1 MFDKKEI
8 LFITPNAV
16 KGFSVR
22 GGVATE
28 LVNLSWTPEGI
39 GTVLETA
46 RAAIGRNVRL
56 LVGEQFTYVAT
67 LFLPKG
73 EEYASLREE
82 REAVRELAGKLIPED
97 LAVSA
102 WDYRE
107 ISLPDVSLGRPVQVV
122 ALVASFAR
130 VVVPAIKEAG
140 FSVSVTLPESCAV
153 ALLFADRKDPF
164 LLVYKSDLFFVAG
177 VVQGVVI
184 SSVTSLQ
191 TVNFET
197 IKTVE
202 SFMKDRFALA
212 PRAIVFAGS
221 CAESDLTIS
230 DRAEAERAGFIIEF
244 SDKSA
249 IKALAEEKNAEG
261 DDQSTLSIELSVSE
275 KDTESPE
282 KEDYVKREGTRERFR
297 SHALDERTYAERT
310 GKASFSKRFPT
321 RTRVMAV
328 IFLVILFL
336 GVGVIFLLKWYD

>member
-39 GTVLETA
+39 GMVLGTA
-46 RAAIGRNVRL
+46 RAAIGRNVKL
-56 LVGEQFTYVAT
+56 LVGEQFAYVAT
-67 LFLPKG
+67 LLLPKG
-73 EEYASLREE
+73 EEYASLQEE

-97 LAVSA
+97 LAISA

-107 ISLPDVSLGRPVQVV
+107 ISLPSASFGRPVQIV

-153 ALLFADRKDPF
+153 ALLFADRQEPF
-164 LLVYKSDLFFVAG
+164 LLIYKSDLFFVAG
-177 VVQGVVI
+177 VVQGVVV

-197 IKTVE
+197 VKTVE
-202 SFMKDRFALA
+202 GFMRDRFALT

-221 CAESDLTIS
+221 YEESDLATF

-249 IKALAEEKNAEG
+249 IKALAEEKVEG

-275 KDTESPE
+275 KNAEFPE
-282 KEDYVKREGTRERFR
+282 KEDHVKGEGTRERFR

-310 GKASFSKRFPT
+310 GKIGFSKRFPT

-328 IFLVILFL
+328 IFLVMLFL